1 MYEVMKY
8 LHLLFAF
15 SLMAGAGA
23 THIVSL
29 RLRCV
34 RNTAAIAQLAAL
46 RSLVARA
53 VLMPAALLTIIFGIG
68 LSHSVGISIKTP
80 WLLLSL
86 VAMLVMVLAGML
98 MAAPATKK
106 IRLRAQE
113 LSDQGMKETD
123 ELKPLAGILAAYA
136 WSDFLVTALII
147 YLMVMKPGTA

>member
-1 MYEVMKY
+1 MYDFMKY

-15 SLMAGAGA
+15 ALMAGAGA
-23 THIVSL
+23 AHIVSL

-46 RSLVARA
+46 RSFVARA
-53 VLMPAALLTIIFGIG
+53 VLMPAAILTLILGIG
-68 LSHSVGISIKTP
+68 LSHVVGVPLRTP
-80 WLLLSL
+80 WLMLSL

-98 MAAPATKK
+98 MAAPSTKK
-106 IRLRAQE
+106 IRQRAQE
-113 LSDQGMKETD
+113 LADQGVKETD

-147 YLMVMKPGTA
+147 YLMVMKPGS